1 MNLCLT
7 GNTFCRAGQNDLV
20 TGYSVAASDLLKSF
34 IKYSGYDIYCLYEPM
49 EQNQLLRERIDINGE
64 KKLHIISEYDILF
77 KGIHMLPHIDVF
89 HSIKEDAVPLLSLR
103 EHQGKDV
110 PITFTMHCLA
120 EQHLIFDFFYPMLF
134 LPYKPYDAIICTSK
148 AVVQTIENMFVRMEE
163 MTKQSLALEVPL
175 KHNIRLEHVPL
186 GIDIEYFKPLDKV
199 KCRKVFGFDKDEFI
213 ILWFGRFS
221 ALFKADLF
229 PLLQVFKRLLANNRD
244 RKLRLVLA
252 GSQESGMDYVGKIY
266 SEAVHMGIEKY
277 VRIVFNHEIENR
289 AELYSACDIFTSPI
303 DNVQETFGLTPI
315 EAMACGVPQV
325 VSDWDGYRDTV
336 VNDETGFL
344 IKTVWTNCMDDVAGY
359 DFLPSNVSRRQML
372 QRHLQVR
379 STAVDQGDYFEKIQ
393 YLINNPNVLSS
404 FGAASRKR
412 AVGSFSL
419 CNTVKKT
426 EELWGELIKISCNCS
441 SDFSSVNV
449 PMLDYCHDFSNYPTT
464 IIDDGVIF
472 CATEYGMTMPVRD
485 VIQYRMFDDFIEE
498 SVLPEIILSF
508 ILEKDTIDMGTIIK
522 KFSEY
527 SVSQVKREIM
537 YLYKYGMIK
546 PAR

>member
-7 GNTFCRAGQNDLV
+7 GNTFRRARQNDLV
-20 TGYSVAASDLLKSF
+20 TGYNVVSSDLLESF
-34 IKYSGYDIYCLYEPM
+34 IKYSGYDIYCLYESM
-49 EQNQLLRERIDINGE
+49 GRNQLLREMSNISGE
-64 KKLHIISEYDILF
+64 EKLHMVSEYDILF
-77 KGIHMLPHIDVF
+77 KGINMLPHIDVF
-89 HSIKEDAVPLLSLR
+89 HSIKEDAMPLLSLR

-148 AVVQTIENMFVRMEE
+148 AVVQTIENMFIRMEE
-163 MTKQSLALEVPL
+163 MTNRSLVS
-175 KHNIRLEHVPL
+175 KVRVKRKIRLEHVPL
-186 GIDIEYFKPLDKV
+186 GIDIEYFKPFDKT

-221 ALFKADLF
+221 DLFKADLF
-229 PLLQVFKRLLANNRD
+229 PLLQVFKRLIENNRD

-252 GSQESGMDYVGKIY
+252 GSQESGIDYAGKIY
-266 SEAVHMGIEKY
+266 SEAAHMGIEEY
-277 VRIVFNHEIENR
+277 VRVVFNREIENR

-359 DFLPSNVSRRQML
+359 DFLPSNVTRRQML

-379 STAVDQGDYFEKIQ
+379 SVVVDQDDYFEKMQ
-393 YLINNPNVLSS
+393 YLIDNPNVLSV
-404 FGAASRKR
+404 FGAASRRR
-412 AVGSFSL
+412 AVCYFSL
-419 CNTVKKT
+419 CNAVKKT
-426 EELWGELIKISCNCS
+426 EELWAELMNISRHYS

-449 PMLDYCHDFSNYPTT
+449 PMLDYCHDFSNYPT
-464 IIDDGVIF
+464 IMLDDRARF
-472 CATEYGMTMPVRD
+472 CATEYGMTMPLKD
-485 VIQYRMFDDFIEE
+485 VIQYRVFDDLIEE
-498 SVLPEIILSF
+498 SVLPEMVL
-508 ILEKDTIDMGTIIK
+508 
-522 KFSEY
+522 
-527 SVSQVKREIM
+527 
-537 YLYKYGMIK
+537 
-546 PAR
+546 